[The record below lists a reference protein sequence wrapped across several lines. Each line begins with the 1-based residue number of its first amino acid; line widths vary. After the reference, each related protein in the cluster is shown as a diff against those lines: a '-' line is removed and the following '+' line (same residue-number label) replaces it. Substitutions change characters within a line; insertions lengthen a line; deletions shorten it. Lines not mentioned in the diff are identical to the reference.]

1 MFDLK
6 SFFLYLERGLKIWTP
21 DSMKDFKIENH
32 FLVIK
37 EAKSIIF
44 GISTELIENLEN
56 KNLYDAF
63 QTIIN
68 ILRKPIIPVLFG
80 TDMKW
85 KESDIGVALSDKL
98 YVNMQN
104 PKRYEH
110 RIHELLDMVEQE
122 KTSSNKNQQL
132 KDQPTDV
139 FISYCWA
146 NSHDAISKGTKPT
159 ETSIGWGDPRILKVN
174 FTSYGISLILYFVF
188 DRIILK
194 DVD

>member
-1 MFDLK
+1 
-6 SFFLYLERGLKIWTP
+6 
-21 DSMKDFKIENH
+21 MKDFKIENH
-32 FLVIK
+32 FLVVK
-37 EAKSIIF
+37 EAGFIIF
-44 GISTELIENLEN
+44 GISTELIENPDN

-80 TDMKW
+80 NDMKW

-110 RIHELLDMVEQE
+110 RIHELVDIIEQE
-122 KTSSNKNQQL
+122 KQGAEKNHQL
-132 KDQPTDV
+132 RDQPTDI

-146 NSHDAISKGTKPT
+146 NSHDAICKGRKK
-159 ETSIGWGDPRILKVN
+159 D
-174 FTSYGISLILYFVF
+174 ISF
-188 DRIILK
+188 D
-194 DVD
+194 